1 MCVQKLDSLHSQQ
14 KGVFMPTSSITK
26 KFIIKDDKTCDRLIA
41 ALAETK
47 PQQIKKSSNSYEK
60 GKEKLA
66 YYFGH

>member
-1 MCVQKLDSLHSQQ
+1 
-14 KGVFMPTSSITK
+14 MPTSSITK

-41 ALAETK
+41 ALTETK

>member
-1 MCVQKLDSLHSQQ
+1 
-14 KGVFMPTSSITK
+14 MPTSSITK

-66 YYFGH
+66 YYFGRPKESLEDCDGQNLRK